1 MRTLKA
7 GYPDNL
13 SFSGLFF
20 EKKFGRTEGTLNF
33 SLLKNDQIKT
43 QGTLF

>member
-7 GYPDNL
+7 GFPDNL

-20 EKKFGRTEGTLNF
+20 EKKFGRKEGALNF
-33 SLLKNDQIKT
+33 SLLKNDPIKT
-43 QGTLF
+43 QGTFF